1 MNINMNEFE
10 FVCPPPDPD
19 DPTNDWE
26 QGLTQ
31 GDRCVLLQISD
42 GGPNDADSLPDGLP
56 NGIVVDPGAP
66 GVSSGGRRGGG
77 GTSDLWFLLLMLL
90 VSTLAI
96 RRRQR
101 LS

>member
-1 MNINMNEFE
+1 MNL
-10 FVCPPPDPD
+10 DPD
-19 DPTNDWE
+19 DPTLGWVSR
-26 QGLTQ
+26 GLL
-31 GDRCVLLQISD
+31 DSRASLCAMLKISD
-42 GGPNDADSLPDGLP
+42 GGSNDADGQR

-66 GVSSGGRRGGG
+66 ASVASGNPTRSGGG

-90 VSTLAI
+90 ISTLAI